1 MSLQTL
7 ETLGMDN
14 VSDGIIRQQVKR
26 KDQEEG
32 VPQSPIFVSTYEL
45 LRWLVPRTTKFPR
58 EHRFGLAQ
66 KIAETAY
73 RFQHRLLQ
81 AVKEADTRRRAA
93 FLRAADVDLAELRIL
108 LRLSLD
114 LGLLKANSY
123 GHVAALTDETGR
135 LLGGWMRK
143 L

>member
-7 ETLGMDN
+7 EILGMDN

-26 KDQEEG
+26 KDQEG

-73 RFQHRLLQ
+73 RFQHRLLE
-81 AVKEADTRRRAA
+81 AVKEPDTRRRAA

-114 LGLLKANSY
+114 LGLLKASSY
-123 GHVAALTDETGR
+123 GHVAALTDEAGR